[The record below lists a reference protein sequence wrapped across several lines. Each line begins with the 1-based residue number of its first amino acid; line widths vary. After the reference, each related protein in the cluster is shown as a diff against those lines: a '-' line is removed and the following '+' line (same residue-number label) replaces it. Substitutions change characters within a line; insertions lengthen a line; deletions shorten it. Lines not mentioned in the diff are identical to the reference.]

1 MPPGRRTLQCES
13 PDCIFSAES
22 EPRFTS
28 KSCCCSFSSAGAF
41 AGCISATAN
50 LNADLCAR
58 AWRNGDKA
66 ALDAAVAI
74 RKLFDGKQLV
84 PGVKA
89 LIAHIHDDAGWSRV
103 QLPLSAFPAQD
114 RTAVSAAYDSL
125 RGRSARERETGAKAR
140 VG

>member
-1 MPPGRRTLQCES
+1 MDTIEGTWRFVRAMARDDAGNPRPLPYEGQGMGRVVIGGGRLAVMMIDWRHDIPGGQKREYSGYTG
-13 PDCIFSAES
+13 
-22 EPRFTS
+22 TY
-28 KSCCCSFSSAGAF
+28 
-41 AGCISATAN
+41 T
-50 LNADLCAR
+50 
-58 AWRNGDKA
+58 
-66 ALDAAVAI
+66 
-74 RKLFDGKQLV
+74 FDGKQLV

-103 QLPLSAFPAQD
+103 QPPLSVFPARD